1 MADGTEENKFNGSEN
16 LQKLKRLWDRVWKP
30 YRWAMVWTACFSL
43 LNYVSSSG
51 NWELRIDFTFSNGT
65 KLFMHY
71 NHVRVGPST
80 DNYRLSMLGVTGITS
95 EDPFTAGH
103 FMNGQQF
110 ST

>member
-1 MADGTEENKFNGSEN
+1 MRQSLEA
-16 LQKLKRLWDRVWKP
+16 LQ
-30 YRWAMVWTACFSL
+30 
-43 LNYVSSSG
+43 VSYGMDCMLFTVELHSSG
-51 NWELRIDFTFSNGT
+51 NWELWIDFTFSNGT

>member
-1 MADGTEENKFNGSEN
+1 MRQSLEA
-16 LQKLKRLWDRVWKP
+16 LQVSYGMDC
-30 YRWAMVWTACFSL
+30 ML
-43 LNYVSSSG
+43 LTVELRSSG

-71 NHVRVGPST
+71 NHVRVGPAT

-110 ST
+110 STYVAI